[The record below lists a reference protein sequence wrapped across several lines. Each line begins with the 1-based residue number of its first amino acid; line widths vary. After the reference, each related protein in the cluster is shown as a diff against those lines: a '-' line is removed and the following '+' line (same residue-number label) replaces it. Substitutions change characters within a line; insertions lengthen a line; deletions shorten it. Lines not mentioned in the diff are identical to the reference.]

1 MSVGLQRIIIV
12 PSVLVLGCQIPE
24 TFAGNSSV
32 LVLGKLRHIP
42 SLTEIFLPPLI
53 LLVLCT
59 LGKFFFYLL
68 FALWLKV
75 KIARFTVF
83 RIHVSPIK
91 GMENLF
97 HFKM

>member
-32 LVLGKLRHIP
+32 PVLGKLRHIP

-59 LGKFFFYLL
+59 LGKFFSHLL

-75 KIARFTVF
+75 KIVRFTVF
-83 RIHVSPIK
+83 RIHVSSIK
-91 GMENLF
+91 GIENLLLL
-97 HFKM
+97 K